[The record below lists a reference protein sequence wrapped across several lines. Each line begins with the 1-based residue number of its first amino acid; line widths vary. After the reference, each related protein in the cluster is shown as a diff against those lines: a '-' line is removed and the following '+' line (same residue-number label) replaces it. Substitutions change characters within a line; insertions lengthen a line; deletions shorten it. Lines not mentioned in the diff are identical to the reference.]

1 MAMRYSK
8 TGLSVIVVAAA
19 LAISACGGGGG
30 GGSDPNAGTPAGG
43 PPASNAARSGQMAYF
58 FNNTI
63 YGVDMATG
71 VSRQLARTLNVK
83 PAYVAHSLSPA
94 GGLAVAYY
102 SDGFASPRAPYSRI
116 ELYKPDGSLDT
127 AFEFDF
133 KIISA
138 PSISPDGQTIAF
150 ASETRSGLLNDPPVY
165 RTNFSDRNGV
175 LQINSLNH
183 ASPVDWLPDG
193 RVVLK
198 FIDAT
203 GGSLGL
209 ALVKLPLTASTVGKI
224 LDTTKDANA
233 FSVSPDGSQIAFSA
247 KANSVAPSHIYVVNI
262 DDTNRRQVTNSRD
275 QGENQVR
282 FSPNG
287 KELLIGTGL
296 CSFPFFSGQYIQV
309 VPTDGNMVDVTDG
322 PSIYKLKINGTQECT
337 DRAMSWR

>member
-1 MAMRYSK
+1 MINLKIKWAAV
-8 TGLSVIVVAAA
+8 TLSLA
-19 LAISACGGGGG
+19 LAACGGGGG
-30 GGSDPNAGTPAGG
+30 GDGAAGG
-43 PPASNAARSGQMAYF
+43 PVGGPSAARSGQMAYF

-83 PAYVAHSLSPA
+83 PAYVAHSLSPT
-94 GGLAVAYY
+94 GGLVVAYY
-102 SDGFASPRAPYSRI
+102 SDGFASARAPYSRI

-138 PSISPDGQTIAF
+138 PSISPDGQIIAF
-150 ASETRSGLLNDPPVY
+150 ASETRSGILNDPPVY

-175 LQINSLNH
+175 LQTNSLNYV
-183 ASPVDWLPDG
+183 SPVDWLPDG

-203 GGSLGL
+203 GPLGL
-209 ALVKLPLTASTVGKI
+209 ALIKLPLTAGSTVKV
-224 LDTTKDANA
+224 LDTTKDADA
-233 FSVSPDGSQIAFSA
+233 FSVSPDGSKIAFSA
-247 KANSVAPSHIYVVNI
+247 KTSSVAPSHIYMVNI

-282 FSPNG
+282 FSPDG
-287 KELLIGTGL
+287 KELLVGTGL
-296 CSFPFFSGQYIQV
+296 CSFTFFSGQYIQV
-309 VPTDGNMVDVTDG
+309 VPADGNMVDVTDG
-322 PSIYKLKINGTQECT
+322 PSVYKLKVDNQTACT
-337 DRAMSWR
+337 DRTMSWR